1 MLKVFADRIATRLRS
16 FDLVARL
23 GGEEFVV
30 VLPDISLD
38 MAMQVAER
46 LRIGIAREPFKTS
59 SPHGPVPV
67 SVSIGATLLVGE
79 DIKVE
84 AALARADDE
93 LYRAKEGGRNR
104 VYFSGSGLVNPE
116 STSESVGDIPADT
129 KKIV

>member
-1 MLKVFADRIATRLRS
+1 M
-16 FDLVARL
+16 
-23 GGEEFVV
+23 
-30 VLPDISLD
+30 LPDISLD

-46 LRIGIAREPFKTS
+46 LRVGIAREPFKTS

-104 VYFSGSGLVNPE
+104 IYFSGTGLITPE
-116 STSESVGDIPADT
+116 TTPESVGDIPPEE